1 MLPVQVIDAATGV
14 VLEELC
20 LDVQPG
26 AALELAA
33 QTYTVLEKRH
43 YYQLRD
49 GHYRL
54 CAMRAFV
61 QVSDAERGNVN
72 GQWVIGDPSCRYNA
86 RSPLLRCAV
95 NPGGPCAGCHD
106 YATLAQQTCCE

>member
-1 MLPVQVIDAATGV
+1 MLPVQVIDAATGM

-20 LDVQPG
+20 LDIQPG
-26 AALELAA
+26 AAVELAT

-49 GHYRL
+49 GRYRL

-61 QVSDAERGNVN
+61 QVTESERCQLD

-86 RSPLLRCAV
+86 RSPLLRCAI
-95 NPGGPCAGCHD
+95 NPTGPCASCGD
-106 YATLAQQTCCE
+106 YEKGDPEATLT